1 MPKPRLARSLRV
13 AAFCAAAL
21 ALTPTAASAADGAGC
36 DPSQPVAQVF
46 ALWNDT
52 NWYRLAPGGDFEPGS
67 AGWTLK
73 NGAKIV
79 LGNATQKVGGADDR
93 YSLLLPP
100 GASATSPSTCVSI
113 DEPTFRLF
121 TSGQMGSS
129 LQAQAVYSSMTI
141 PAGFAFGGPWMPT
154 MPMLTGSGKH
164 GAEFS
169 IRLTNSSRAS
179 IRIDDVYIDPYKRS

>member
-1 MPKPRLARSLRV
+1 MPIPRLTRV
-13 AAFCAAAL
+13 ALLCAAAL
-21 ALTPTAASAADGAGC
+21 ALMPSAASAASGAGC
-36 DPSQPVAQVF
+36 DPTQPVDQVF
-46 ALWNDT
+46 ALWNDP

-67 AGWTLK
+67 AGWTLT

-79 LGNATQKVGGADDR
+79 AGNAAQKVGGGSDA

-129 LQAQAVYSSMTI
+129 VTAQAVYSSMTI
-141 PAGFAFGGPWMPT
+141 FAGVAWGGPWMPT

-169 IRLTNSSRAS
+169 IRLTNTSRAS